1 MVGEPPWGCASE
13 AMNRPHADRTLG
25 GPRGRR
31 QPEGGA
37 EQSRPVFRREFKPP
51 GLRLGR
57 SAGPVEAHAERTQAF
72 TVLALTSLVSENL
85 TVSGHSLD
93 DLGRSSESSS
103 YGEKLFKQI
112 H

>member
-1 MVGEPPWGCASE
+1 V
-13 AMNRPHADRTLG
+13 L
-25 GPRGRR
+25 
-31 QPEGGA
+31 
-37 EQSRPVFRREFKPP
+37 PVFRLEFKPS
-51 GLRLGR
+51 GWRLRP

-72 TVLALTSLVSENL
+72 SGLAGTPPVSENL

-103 YGEKLFKQI
+103 YRDNLLEQI

>member
-1 MVGEPPWGCASE
+1 
-13 AMNRPHADRTLG
+13 MNRPHADRTLG

-37 EQSRPVFRREFKPP
+37 EQALPIFRLEFNPP
-51 GLRLGR
+51 GLRLR
-57 SAGPVEAHAERTQAF
+57 PSAGPVEAHAERTQA
-72 TVLALTSLVSENL
+72 VPGLAGTLTVSENV
-85 TVSGHSLD
+85 TVSRHSLD

-103 YGEKLFKQI
+103 YGEKLFKKI

>member
-1 MVGEPPWGCASE
+1 VNA
-13 AMNRPHADRTLG
+13 A
-25 GPRGRR
+25 
-31 QPEGGA
+31 
-37 EQSRPVFRREFKPP
+37 
-51 GLRLGR
+51 
-57 SAGPVEAHAERTQAF
+57 
-72 TVLALTSLVSENL
+72 VSEDL